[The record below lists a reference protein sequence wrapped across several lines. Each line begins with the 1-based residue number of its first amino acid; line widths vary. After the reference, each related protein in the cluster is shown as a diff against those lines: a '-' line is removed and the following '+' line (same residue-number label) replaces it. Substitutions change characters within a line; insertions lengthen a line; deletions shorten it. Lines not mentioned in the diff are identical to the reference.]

1 MKKIFIISTFF
12 LFCAIPFTEIHASI
26 VGVPYFG
33 GIVTAEYTCNTGLL
47 IYVKDA
53 ISTPPFFSIVPY
65 MWLTGE
71 LPFLSYIPPHPG
83 QELLG
88 TALPMPMP
96 CILGYIPIGF
106 GFPIIYHGSSI

>member
-1 MKKIFIISTFF
+1 M
-12 LFCAIPFTEIHASI
+12 LPQAAAQASV

-33 GIVTAEYTCNTGLL
+33 GLVTAEYTCNTGLL

-53 ISTPPFFSIVPY
+53 ISTPPFFQIVPY
-65 MWLTGE
+65 MWLWGE

-88 TALPMPMP
+88 AASPTAIP
-96 CILGYIPIGF
+96 CVFGYIPIGY
-106 GFPIIYHGSSI
+106 GFPILYHGSSI